1 MMDANQ
7 SSKKRKLP
15 PTPSHPLVGISTRR
29 KSQIQLHRTLHS
41 HDSSYYLKNSD
52 LHVLIKDLRTRRV
65 FSPKSIDSYGPNL
78 HENVNSIQKLG
89 VAVENLDQGISCGGG
104 ENMEKKNLVL
114 SSAVEEYPLDENNG
128 VDPYTDESEEVQK
141 FDWGISCK
149 TQVLVGVN
157 PPSSLATEGDGL
169 KGDSDDKGVV
179 DDGETDGLL
188 KGTDDLNECD
198 FQTTPP
204 DSEAFGNGH
213 ANEKGGKPPI
223 ESTQRIDTC
232 VGRAFGNDYK
242 EKKNDSISSFKS
254 VLKPCSRRK
263 LFKTPGSFSYKRMLP
278 FLMDIEKDNSYIP
291 ESAECPKPEKC
302 LGQKLLQPKLGS
314 NGEEAA
320 MHKSITNSCSM
331 ECYTADSGNSAN
343 ESSDGNM
350 AGLTS
355 SKHFTESLIP
365 IDSKKLVDDCHEKL
379 LVNGKLQKS
388 ELGFTS
394 KDHEIDLKPVLSS
407 GLEDNAKGQNDN
419 VETEERAS
427 RIPRKARDDVNTQLS
442 LIKHECL
449 PGRDYGVAQRSD
461 DVQQSETGGMKKPSN
476 CPFKAQSLNPIF
488 PELDN
493 NKSSNL
499 ELRYVNDGMTQSQI
513 DDSNEE
519 HVQVTPDA
527 EILTKA
533 DAEENGRAGVDFF
546 EKSTDHALGKPLLGD
561 NTRSA
566 NRASDR
572 RNSNSESKLVLNPC
586 SRLKLYR
593 SSGSFSYRRL
603 LPFLV
608 ELTKD
613 NSSKSCF
620 AFSMIILVSSQKIA
634 SSSSSRYF
642 CSLIIE
648 RSHLLSWI
656 FLVASGNGYCSKSEK
671 DKEEMRLPSCVASNC
686 QENPVVSNGHSFHA
700 EHQAS
705 HSGNLPMIGLN
716 SAQYSS
722 NVDEQKLKSPQDDP
736 EPTISLDSLKEHQF
750 QVEQVKSDR
759 YSQLETSP
767 NQVIA
772 VSCGTLSREEGITT
786 VSRMSF
792 DTEVDCVSS
801 FRNNSSCSKP
811 VEADGLS
818 GNISQHGASVPPA
831 IVGTGLLKGILKRN
845 PRGCRGLCTCL
856 NCASFRLHAERA
868 FEFSRNQMQD
878 AEEVAL
884 DLIKELSYLR
894 NMLQKSADGLNDHP
908 TVHVN
913 QMQEACRKA
922 SEAAELAKHRLGQMN
937 YELNIHGRITCLQP
951 PRVRFANYVEES
963 VTPEADSHIK

>member
-29 KSQIQLHRTLHS
+29 KSQIQLQRTLHS

-104 ENMEKKNLVL
+104 ENMEKKNLVF

-149 TQVLVGVN
+149 TQDLVGVN
-157 PPSSLATEGDGL
+157 PPSSLATEGDSL

-204 DSEAFGNGH
+204 DSEVFGNGH
-213 ANEKGGKPPI
+213 ANEKGGKPPV

-291 ESAECPKPEKC
+291 ESAECPKPLKC

-419 VETEERAS
+419 VKTEERAS
-427 RIPRKARDDVNTQLS
+427 RIPRKARDDVNTQFS
-442 LIKHECL
+442 LIKYECL
-449 PGRDYGVAQRSD
+449 PGRDYGVALRSD

-499 ELRYVNDGMTQSQI
+499 ELRYVDDGMTRSQI

-527 EILTKA
+527 EVLTKA
-533 DAEENGRAGVDFF
+533 DAEENGRARVDFF
-546 EKSTDHALGKPLLGD
+546 EESTDHALGKPLLGD

-613 NSSKSCF
+613 NS
-620 AFSMIILVSSQKIA
+620 
-634 SSSSSRYF
+634 R
-642 CSLIIE
+642 
-648 RSHLLSWI
+648 
-656 FLVASGNGYCSKSEK
+656 NGYCSKSEK

-705 HSGNLPMIGLN
+705 HSGTLPMIGLN

-722 NVDEQKLKSPQDDP
+722 NVDEPKLKSPQDDP

-894 NMLQKSADGLNDHP
+894 YMLQKSADGLNDHP

-922 SEAAELAKHRLGQMN
+922 SEAEELAKHRLGQMN